1 MIRVAIALLLSLIM
15 AWPAQAHEVRPAFL
29 EIRQTTNTTYEATWK
44 QPTLGNVAVHLVPH
58 LSNGWLEQKPDDQY
72 AAAGF
77 LIRTWKIEAPTTTS
91 LSGVTVSIEGLQDTI
106 TDAFVRIRLKN
117 GQAIDRIVRPEVPSF
132 PITLSK
138 GNAMSMSSFVLLG
151 IEHILTG
158 PDHLSFVLGLLL
170 IVRDRWMLLKTVSAF
185 TVAHSITLAMAT
197 LGTISLPL
205 PFLDTMIALSIL
217 FLAPEIL
224 RVEKGSTSLTIHYP
238 WIVAFCFGLVH
249 GLGFASGLTTLGLNH
264 DTLLAALVLFNI
276 GVEIGQLTFIG
287 VALLAV
293 YLVSHLNIAWPRPV
307 ITAPAYAIGALA
319 AMWMFSYGSVL
330 FGAAG

>member
-205 PFLDTMIALSIL
+205 PFLDTMHPDVCVFFPAGS
-217 FLAPEIL
+217 PE
-224 RVEKGSTSLTIHYP
+224 
-238 WIVAFCFGLVH
+238 
-249 GLGFASGLTTLGLNH
+249 
-264 DTLLAALVLFNI
+264 AAK
-276 GVEIGQLTFIG
+276 Q
-287 VALLAV
+287 
-293 YLVSHLNIAWPRPV
+293 
-307 ITAPAYAIGALA
+307 
-319 AMWMFSYGSVL
+319 
-330 FGAAG
+330 